1 MLALPTIN
9 LPGSKLLAQNVVSQD
24 LDPAILYQLG
34 VTRYNCRDLQSAECA
49 FRQALQRDSNIGL
62 ARNYLR
68 NILMEQNRLDLA
80 LQEYREAIRL
90 IPNFGEAYYNLG
102 VALQK
107 QGQKEVAIAPYRQA
121 LALNPK
127 MATAQYNIGYILYH

>member
-1 MLALPTIN
+1 
-9 LPGSKLLAQNVVSQD
+9 
-24 LDPAILYQLG
+24 
-34 VTRYNCRDLQSAECA
+34 VTRYNCRDLQSPECA

-90 IPNFGEAYYNLG
+90 IPNFGEAYYNLA

-127 MATAQYNIGYILYH
+127 MVNLSIILVLYCINNNSDKKRSPLTRKLLI

>member
-1 MLALPTIN
+1 M
-9 LPGSKLLAQNVVSQD
+9 
-24 LDPAILYQLG
+24 
-34 VTRYNCRDLQSAECA
+34 
-49 FRQALQRDSNIGL
+49 
-62 ARNYLR
+62 
-68 NILMEQNRLDLA
+68 
-80 LQEYREAIRL
+80 RL

-127 MATAQYNIGYILYH
+127 MATAQYNLGFMLY